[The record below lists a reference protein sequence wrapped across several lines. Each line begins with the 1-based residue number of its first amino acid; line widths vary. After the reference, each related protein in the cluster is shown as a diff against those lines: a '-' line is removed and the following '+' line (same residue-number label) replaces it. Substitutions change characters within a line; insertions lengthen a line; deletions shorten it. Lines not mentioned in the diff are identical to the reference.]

1 MRPLA
6 RPLALLALALLVAAA
21 TGKAYRRVVVVY
33 QPDAFGPPEATQFY
47 VGGGWPVPFVVEVE
61 RPPGAT
67 RPAVPNPLVREGFV
81 PRNYAAD
88 VVAFWLAFLA
98 LGWATDRMRRGRRR
112 DGAPLSSGA
121 AAPRSRP
128 S

>member
-1 MRPLA
+1 VRPLA

-47 VGGGWPVPFVVEVE
+47 VGGGWPVPFVVDVE

-67 RPAVPNPLVREGFV
+67 RPAVREGFV

-98 LGWATDRMRRGRRR
+98 LGWATERMRRGRRR